1 MHVKFWSDGEEV
13 TCFHQTRQHSRMSGK
28 GEVYFRIFEVALEG
42 QKENYIKVS
51 FGKDPD
57 AGKD

>member
-1 MHVKFWSDGEEV
+1 
-13 TCFHQTRQHSRMSGK
+13 MSGK